1 MTSFGVQNMKN
12 NLDWSPVPF
21 QSMNDDNKIIQQTI
35 FQNWQENRTK
45 FQSIEIK
52 YNIYPVVDFKK
63 DIAEQLFVHG
73 IKSTAPNIEDLEFS
87 YYLALILIEKCDD
100 TCNFFK
106 LLEKLEYETLHLD
119 YIFENYIELL
129 GEVQGTQDIKR
140 NLINSAKS
148 MIEKYI
154 ESGILFTNR
163 EHIQKSYQSHKEH
176 WQSNQN
182 SVYSIWS
189 DRDFDNFY
197 WESRKTA
204 FSVLYIL
211 DKNSFI
217 ELVQKFTNLVDIK
230 IALETVFDRISIQD
244 WQELTKNSNA
254 GFNEKGTL
262 QANLLSVMLFKFAYD
277 KLSRLINSYHV
288 NIYTKQEEIDSISAK
303 IDEITQFIIEVLK
316 KNEIGLLRW
325 VIYLLRESN
334 NIEIIDSIQVDG
346 ENMLSLHNFAKS
358 KLILNFIKKFD
369 WEKYIQNPN
378 FNVIGWDNPENYE
391 DWYFHILYG
400 IYIESLEDDK
410 IPKNAIQISTNFF
423 NKWYL
428 NTKTWYQNEGEQFRN
443 GMKFFAFM
451 GDRFDFKFNGYYYLA
466 CLLYVSL
473 HHNNVE
479 CWKKILLTADL
490 FFDIQDFFIY
500 ADKISL
506 NFDNK
511 MESGHGLAL
520 FARIGVHL
528 VLILSLKKNQNFGFV
543 YKSVFNLLLRGI
555 YTDRVFDLF
564 NDGFRVLFFYKIY
577 NHIKLEEQLELLH
590 NAEPKTPEFFYSLK
604 NNSIEFIKLLNVLI
618 ANEIKEADIIDIL
631 KEVDDLDLSTLM
643 DIAEQLLEFN
653 PQQYK
658 GIGKQLLERVRGLSK
673 AII

>member
-1 MTSFGVQNMKN
+1 MKN

-21 QSMNDDNKIIQQTI
+21 QSMNDDNKIIQKTI
-35 FQNWQENRTK
+35 FQNWQKNRAK
-45 FQSIEIK
+45 FQAIEIK
-52 YNIYPVVDFKK
+52 YDIDPVADLKK
-63 DIAEQLFVHG
+63 DIAEQLFVLG
-73 IKSTAPNIEDLEFS
+73 IKNTVLDIEDSEFS
-87 YYLALILIEKCDD
+87 YYLALILIEKCDG
-100 TCNFFK
+100 TCDFFK

-119 YIFENYIELL
+119 YIFEDYIELL
-129 GEVQGTQDIKR
+129 VEVQDTEDIKQ
-140 NLINSAKS
+140 NLINFAKS

-154 ESGILFTNR
+154 ESDILFTDR
-163 EHIQKSYQSHKEH
+163 EHIKKIYQSHKEH

-217 ELVQKFTNLVDIK
+217 ELVKKFKNLVDIK

-254 GFNEKGTL
+254 EFNEKDTL

-316 KNEIGLLRW
+316 NKNEIGLLRW

-346 ENMLSLHNFAKS
+346 ENMPSLHNLAKS
-358 KLILNFIKKFD
+358 KLIIKFIQSFD
-369 WEKYIQNPN
+369 WETYIQNTN
-378 FNVIGWDNPENYE
+378 FNVIGWGSPENYE
-391 DWYFHILYG
+391 EWYFHILYG
-400 IYIESLEDDK
+400 IYIESLADDNL
-410 IPKNAIQISTNFF
+410 IPESASQISTNFF

-428 NTKTWYQNEGEQFRN
+428 NTQTWYQNEGEQFRN
-443 GMKFFAFM
+443 GMKFFVFM
-451 GDRFDFKFNGYYYLA
+451 GDRFDFKYDGYYYLA

-473 HHNNVE
+473 HHNNNVE

-490 FFDIQDFFIY
+490 FFDIQEFFTY
-500 ADKISL
+500 MDKSSL

-555 YTDRVFDLF
+555 YTDRVFDFF
-564 NDGFRVLFFYKIY
+564 NAGFRVLLFYKIY
-577 NHIKLEEQLELLH
+577 NHINSVEQLELLH

-653 PQQYK
+653 PQRHQNINK
-658 GIGKQLLERVRGLSK
+658 ALLECVKSLDK
-673 AII
+673 N

>member
-1 MTSFGVQNMKN
+1 MKN

-21 QSMNDDNKIIQQTI
+21 QSMNDDNKIIQKTI
-35 FQNWQENRTK
+35 FQNWQENRNK
-45 FQSIEIK
+45 FQEIEIK
-52 YNIYPVVDFKK
+52 HGIDPVTDLKK
-63 DIAEQLFVHG
+63 DISEQLFVLG
-73 IKSTAPNIEDLEFS
+73 IKNTVLDIEDSEFS
-87 YYLALILIEKCDD
+87 YYLALILIEKCDG
-100 TCNFFK
+100 TCDFFE
-106 LLEKLEYETLHLD
+106 LLENLEYKTLHLD
-119 YIFENYIELL
+119 YIFEDYIELL
-129 GEVQGTQDIKR
+129 GEVQDTEDIKQ

-154 ESGILFTNR
+154 ESDILFTNR
-163 EHIQKSYQSHKEH
+163 EHIQKIYQNHKKH

-204 FSVLYIL
+204 FAVLYML

-244 WQELTKNSNA
+244 WQELIKNSNVE
-254 GFNEKGTL
+254 FNEKDTL

-288 NIYTKQEEIDSISAK
+288 NIYTKQEEIDVISAK

-316 KNEIGLLRW
+316 NKNEIGLLRW
-325 VIYLLRESN
+325 AIYLLRESN
-334 NIEIIDSIQVDG
+334 NIEIINFIQVDG
-346 ENMLSLHNFAKS
+346 ENMPSLHNLAKS
-358 KLILNFIKKFD
+358 KLIIKFIQSFD
-369 WEKYIQNPN
+369 WETYIQNTN
-378 FNVIGWDNPENYE
+378 FNIIGWDNPENYE
-391 DWYFHILYG
+391 EWYFHILYG
-400 IYIESLEDDK
+400 IYIESLADDNL
-410 IPKNAIQISTNFF
+410 IPESASQISTNFF

-428 NTKTWYQNEGEQFRN
+428 NTQTWYQNEGEQFRN

-466 CLLYVSL
+466 YLLYVSL

-500 ADKISL
+500 ADKSSF
-506 NFDNK
+506 NFDNR

-528 VLILSLKKNQNFGFV
+528 VLILSSNKNQNFGFV
-543 YKSVFNLLLRGI
+543 YKSVFNLLLRGM
-555 YTDRVFDLF
+555 YTDRVFDFF
-564 NDGFRVLFFYKIY
+564 NAGFRVLLFYKIY
-577 NHIKLEEQLELLH
+577 NHINSVEQLELLH
-590 NAEPKTPEFFYSLK
+590 NAEPTTPEFFYSLK

-631 KEVDDLDLSTLM
+631 KEVDDLDLSTLI

-653 PQQYK
+653 PQRYK
-658 GIGKQLLERVRGLSK
+658 GVGKQLLERVRGLNK
-673 AII
+673 ALYEAH